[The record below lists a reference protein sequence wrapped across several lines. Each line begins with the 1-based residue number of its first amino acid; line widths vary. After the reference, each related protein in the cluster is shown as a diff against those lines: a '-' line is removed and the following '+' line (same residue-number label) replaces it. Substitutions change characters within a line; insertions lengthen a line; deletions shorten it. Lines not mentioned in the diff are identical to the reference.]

1 MNFAKY
7 TCKGGGGASFF
18 YIFCNFSRK
27 ITSWLQRVYRVS
39 CHIIICDPA
48 VCDTIIP
55 TIASIKPIVDF
66 LSRFKQNFANPI
78 LLMTMILVADSSCIL
93 QVKQRIPFFSKYFM
107 ETCAYWVCSAPLGT
121 VYIGSAPSQKNAQFK
136 KRHPSAWAI
145 RRGRGNAVDREE
157 HDHQGWLG
165 GRLCFIITISVSD

>member
-1 MNFAKY
+1 MQSYQPSSVFSRYSWHHQACDSVRAEIEREIQKAGRRLATNYAAKGPSKKVRSMIMSGQDEF
-7 TCKGGGGASFF
+7 CKVHLQRGGGASFF
-18 YIFCNFSRK
+18 YIFYNFSRK

-78 LLMTMILVADSSCIL
+78 LQMTMILVADSSCIL
-93 QVKQRIPFFSKYFM
+93 QAKQRIPFFSKYFM
-107 ETCAYWVCSAPLGT
+107 ETCAYWVCSAP
-121 VYIGSAPSQKNAQFK
+121 
-136 KRHPSAWAI
+136 
-145 RRGRGNAVDREE
+145 
-157 HDHQGWLG
+157 
-165 GRLCFIITISVSD
+165 